1 MPAAIAWRVTLCKAA
16 EREAGNGHRQ
26 QVVSQFRQ
34 PELSGKKGRRWPI
47 WGPAWLLCE
56 LAVIKISAD
65 SGLMHEMM
73 ARRRMILGRDLAMV
87 VRVCPV
93 HPAFETRVCAP
104 IADPSRKLL
113 RVSSDHEYFNSY
125 HRYKYFMGN
134 G

>member
-1 MPAAIAWRVTLCKAA
+1 MA
-16 EREAGNGHRQ
+16 
-26 QVVSQFRQ
+26 SQFRQ
-34 PELSGKKGRRWPI
+34 PELSGKKGLRWPI

-73 ARRRMILGRDLAMV
+73 ARRRRMILSRDLAMV

-93 HPAFETRVCAP
+93 HAAFETRVCAP

-125 HRYKYFMGN
+125 KYFMGN